1 MRKQLVA
8 VVVMILGLAGTLAWA
23 GSQVEVDV
31 RFDFIVNGVEMPAGS
46 YIVQVN
52 GDRVVIKGSKGGA
65 GTEIPVI
72 TRLADRE
79 LPNPKLF
86 FDKTKDGKHYLAEL
100 QLPGMDGFLFKGATG
115 DHIHEALSARGVE

>member
-23 GSQVEVDV
+23 GNRVEVDV
-31 RFDFIVNGVEMPAGS
+31 RFDFIVNGMEMPAGS

-52 GDRVVIKGSKGGA
+52 GDRVVIKGLKGGA

-115 DHIHEALSARGVE
+115 DHIHEALSARDVE

>member
-1 MRKQLVA
+1 MRNQLVA
-8 VVVMILGLAGTLAWA
+8 VVVMILGLAGALAWA

-31 RFDFIVNGVEMPAGS
+31 RFDFIVNGMEMPAGS

>member
-23 GSQVEVDV
+23 GNRVEVDV
-31 RFDFIVNGVEMPAGS
+31 RFDFIVNGMEMPAGS

-65 GTEIPVI
+65 GTEIPVL

-115 DHIHEALSARGVE
+115 DHIHEALSARDVE